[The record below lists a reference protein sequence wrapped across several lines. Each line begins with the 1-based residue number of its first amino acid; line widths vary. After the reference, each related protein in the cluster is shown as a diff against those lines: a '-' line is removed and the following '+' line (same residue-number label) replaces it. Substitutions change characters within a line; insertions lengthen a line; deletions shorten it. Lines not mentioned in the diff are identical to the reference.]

1 MLLVQSRQI
10 RFKAALIAAAV
21 TLCLGN
27 VERSALGGL
36 DFRGSLLIDDYNG
49 SNVLAFD
56 PADGSYKG
64 VFATMT
70 PFSKPAFMALG
81 PNGNVYVS
89 DYAHSTI
96 VEFDGKTGSAIS
108 GFNLQTPDAKAIIS
122 GLTFDPSGHLYAT
135 DSRLGTIEEYDS
147 ITGDHIKTFATGINA
162 PRGLTYSSGHVYV
175 TFNTPT
181 LDGGIASYDLQGN
194 LTSQFGRSADYLRLQ
209 SLSTGANGNLFA
221 TDGESSV
228 YQFTPS
234 GTRVGVGPFATSNH
248 IVGTY
253 GAGFGPNGSLFVV
266 DTGGPV
272 YKFDSNGN
280 LLGDPFIPKSGADY
294 TLNYPVSALYD
305 AVAVPEP
312 GTLVLTC
319 SLLGTLLVSRI
330 RLRRTWLTRGR

>member
-1 MLLVQSRQI
+1 MIFVQRRPLRI
-10 RFKAALIAAAV
+10 KAALVAAV
-21 TLCLGN
+21 LALACGSI
-27 VERSALGGL
+27 ERSALAGL

-49 SNVLAFD
+49 SNILAFN
-56 PADGSYKG
+56 PTDGSFKG
-64 VFATMT
+64 VFATLAA
-70 PFSKPAFMALG
+70 FAKPAFMSLG

-89 DYAHSTI
+89 DYANSTI
-96 VEFDGKTGSAIS
+96 VEFDGKTGSSIS
-108 GFNLQTPDAKAIIS
+108 SFTLQPTDAKAIIS

-135 DSRLGTIEEYDS
+135 DSRLGVIDEYDS
-147 ITGDHIKTFATGINA
+147 VTGAYIKTFATGINA
-162 PRGLTYSSGHVYV
+162 PRGLTYSSGHIYV

-280 LLGDPFIPKSGADY
+280 LIGDPFIPKSGAGY
-294 TLNYPVSALYD
+294 TLNYPVSALYN

-312 GTLVLTC
+312 SALILTC
-319 SLLGTLLVSRI
+319 SFLGTLLVSRI
-330 RLRRTWLTRGR
+330 RLRRAPSTRGL